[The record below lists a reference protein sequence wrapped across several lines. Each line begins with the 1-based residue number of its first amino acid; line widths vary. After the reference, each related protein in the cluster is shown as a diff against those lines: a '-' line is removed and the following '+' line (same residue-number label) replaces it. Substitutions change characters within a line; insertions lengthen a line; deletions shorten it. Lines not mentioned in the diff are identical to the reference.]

1 MKEKIDLESKEFID
15 LYYLYF
21 LYAEYPLW
29 LILFYKYFEYFETN
43 PIFICCWK
51 FLSPFYSLNSFLFR
65 QYPTLLENAE
75 SFFLYL
81 APFSEIPLF
90 KFIDNLEKE
99 FYVFYAIYLY
109 KWLDKLSTLELN
121 TPA

>member
-29 LILFYKYFEYFETN
+29 MILFCNMFW
-43 PIFICCWK
+43 IFWNQSNIHLLLK
-51 FLSPFYSLNSFLFR
+51 IPFYSLNSFLFR

>member
-1 MKEKIDLESKEFID
+1 MKEKIDLESKEFICTICTFST
-15 LYYLYF
+15 LSLS
-21 LYAEYPLW
+21 
-29 LILFYKYFEYFETN
+29 ILNILNILK
-43 PIFICCWK
+43 PIQYSSVDGK
-51 FLSPFYSLNSFLFR
+51 FLPTLWIVLFR